1 MCVTPPSS
9 SPPLDARTVVVEDDD
24 AARMMRRRKKSE
36 NIGEEVAMVIGDFT
50 AGLAAAGRSHG
61 VPGLYR
67 LDAATWLRPPLLDAV
82 PW

>member
-1 MCVTPPSS
+1 M
-9 SPPLDARTVVVEDDD
+9 
-24 AARMMRRRKKSE
+24 KSE